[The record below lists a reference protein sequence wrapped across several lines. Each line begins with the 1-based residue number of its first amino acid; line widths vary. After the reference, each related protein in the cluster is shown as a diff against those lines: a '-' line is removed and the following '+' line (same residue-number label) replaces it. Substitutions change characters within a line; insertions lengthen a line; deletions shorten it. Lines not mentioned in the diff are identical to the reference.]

1 MSTASELMSFVKGDE
16 LNILNILEDQ
26 NVAQRIIKRIQKKLH
41 DMQAHSCMYGQVM
54 TQKGIPTNKE
64 KERYIQLLNK
74 NEEIISKNQL
84 LKDDIREL
92 KKQLEK
98 KQRIIDYYDNIIG
111 KEKPNEDTDED

>member
-1 MSTASELMSFVKGDE
+1 
-16 LNILNILEDQ
+16 
-26 NVAQRIIKRIQKKLH
+26 
-41 DMQAHSCMYGQVM
+41 MQAHSCMYGQVM
-54 TQKGIPTNKE
+54 TQKGISTNQEE

-84 LKDDIREL
+84 LKDDYVRKL

-98 KQRIIDYYDNIIG
+98 KQKIIDYYDNIIG

>member
-26 NVAQRIIKRIQKKLH
+26 NVAQRIIKRVQKKLH
-41 DMQAHSCMYGQVM
+41 DMQAPSCMYGQVM
-54 TQKGIPTNKE
+54 TQKGISTNEE

-84 LKDDIREL
+84 LKDDIRKL

-98 KQRIIDYYDNIIG
+98 KQKIIDYYDNIIG

>member
-26 NVAQRIIKRIQKKLH
+26 NVAQRIIKRVQKKLH

-54 TQKGIPTNKE
+54 TQKGISTNEE

-84 LKDDIREL
+84 
-92 KKQLEK
+92 EK
-98 KQRIIDYYDNIIG
+98 KQKIIDYYDNIIG